1 MHTHLYG
8 GLWETRAIQK
18 LWERTSTLYVL
29 RSTGCAEMERRQAH
43 RHAGRDA
50 EDAARRGEHQRQHEA
65 DVAPS
70 RASGGSPPVRRP
82 PQRRLHS
89 RHGDL
94 SGVQLDE

>member
-65 DVAPS
+65 DVAPAAR
-70 RASGGSPPVRRP
+70 RAARR
-82 PQRRLHS
+82 RCAAL
-89 RHGDL
+89 L
-94 SGVQLDE
+94 SGACTAGMEICQGYS